1 MKYLKK
7 KVLIFDVDGVL
18 IDSKKN
24 MELSWKHVQEVHHL
38 KNKKFKEYFRNIGRP
53 FYDILKIMKIN
64 KNFEKIKISYQK
76 ESLKQ
81 KKQIQYFKDVKNI
94 LKKLKSKNF
103 ILTILTSKDI
113 KRTKNFLKNQ
123 IKHFSLIE
131 CNNDSIKGK
140 PHPDQILKIISKLK
154 VSQSDCV
161 YIGDT
166 NIDYLTAKNSK
177 IDFVFA
183 EWGYGKNYNYKYKCK
198 KIKDLIKYIKV
209 KF

>member
-24 MELSWKHVQEVHHL
+24 MELSWKRVQEVHRL
-38 KNKKFKEYFRNIGRP
+38 ENKKFKEYFRNIGRP

-123 IKHFSLIE
+123 IKYFSLIE